1 MIEVMREA
9 RVPAGVDEAWGIVS
23 PVSDWL
29 APLAPARAHEWFAF
43 SERTEVLDGEGVG
56 QTRTQHGHW
65 GSKKSEVDQEI
76 IAWEP
81 GKLLAWNHLAERLG
95 GKPAPKF
102 AASTEFRIELS
113 GDDEAT
119 TVRLRS
125 LQQPAGALK
134 GWLMLCQCGNSL
146 GTKDIERSL
155 DRSLERLATLV

>member
-9 RVPAGVDEAWGIVS
+9 RVQAGADQVWAIVS
-23 PVSDWL
+23 D
-29 APLAPARAHEWFAF
+29 PARAHDWFDF
-43 SERTEVLDGEGVG
+43 SDRTEVREGEGVG
-56 QTRTQHGHW
+56 QKRIQYGHW

-81 GKLLAWNHLAERLG
+81 GKLLAWKHLAERLD

-102 AASTEFRIELS
+102 AASTEFRIELT
-113 GDDEAT
+113 GDDNAT

-134 GWLMLCQCGNSL
+134 GWLMKRL

-155 DRSLERLATLV
+155 DRSLEQLRALL